1 MTAVIRAVS
10 LITATAFAS
19 NASAQGLTLTV
30 ENVRNDRGTVIFL
43 AFDKERHFN
52 TLNYMRAVDYADV
65 PARTGRMTVNLP
77 RLTEGPYAIFLFH
90 DENGDKDL
98 NYEGETLLEGAGAT
112 GAPNPDDIPTFSE
125 ASVFPGNATVIM
137 HYSD

>member
-1 MTAVIRAVS
+1 MTAFIRTS
-10 LITATAFAS
+10 YLIAALAFAS
-19 NASAQGLTLTV
+19 TASAQGVILTV
-30 ENVRNDRGTVIFL
+30 ENVRSDRGTVIVL

-65 PARTGRMTVNLP
+65 PARTGRMTVRLP

-90 DENGDKDL
+90 DENGDQDL
-98 NYEGETLLEGAGAT
+98 NFQGETLLEGAGAT
-112 GAPNPDDIPTFSE
+112 GAPNPDDMPSFKE
-125 ASVFPGNATVIM
+125 ASVFPGDVTVIM